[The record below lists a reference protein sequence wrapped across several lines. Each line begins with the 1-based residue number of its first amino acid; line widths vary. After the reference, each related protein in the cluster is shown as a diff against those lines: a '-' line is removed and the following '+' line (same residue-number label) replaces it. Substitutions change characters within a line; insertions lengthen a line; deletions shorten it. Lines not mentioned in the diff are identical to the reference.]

1 MLKIGIT
8 GGIGSGK
15 TYVCKVLE
23 KLGYPVFYSDVEAKK
38 LMLNNENV
46 KYNIQNL
53 LGTEAYIFHEL
64 NKEYIAEKI
73 FKNQELRTELNKI
86 VHPVV
91 FQEFEKW
98 SKNQTNKIVF
108 NESALLFETG
118 SYKRF
123 DKNILIT
130 APEKIRINRIKKRD
144 KIDEDEISRRIN
156 SQLNE
161 EEKWKL
167 SDLIIINDDSH
178 LIIPQLITMIS
189 EFSDL

>member
-1 MLKIGIT
+1 M
-8 GGIGSGK
+8 
-15 TYVCKVLE
+15 
-23 KLGYPVFYSDVEAKK
+23 FYSDVEAKK